1 MIFTWR
7 GRQAPKVSMLP
18 RPPRGKGS
26 CPKATWT
33 PREKHDMT
41 SKPTLKTEIVSG
53 QLRGRPY
60 SA

>member
-26 CPKATWT
+26 CPKAMWA
-33 PREKHDMT
+33 PREKLDMT
-41 SKPTLKTEIVSG
+41 SKPI
-53 QLRGRPY
+53 
-60 SA
+60 